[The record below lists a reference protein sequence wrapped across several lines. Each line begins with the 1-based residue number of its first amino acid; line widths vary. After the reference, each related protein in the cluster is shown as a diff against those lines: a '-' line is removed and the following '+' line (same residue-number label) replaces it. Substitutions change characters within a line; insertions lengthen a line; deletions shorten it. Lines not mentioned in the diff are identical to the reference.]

1 MQLRKGS
8 KCVFFSQGFTPLKLT
23 AHNTLSQLLGQPGNV
38 NVHRETVRWGKTAG
52 ELKSFSRDYECLQ
65 AWAPESGSLGS
76 DPAPS
81 WLCGLGR
88 VAEPLCALVL
98 SLAK

>member
-8 KCVFFSQGFTPLKLT
+8 KCVFFSQGFTPLNLT

-52 ELKSFSRDYECLQ
+52 ELKSFSRDYDLVQWNVCKHGLRSQ
-65 AWAPESGSLGS
+65 AAWGQILLLPGCVALG
-76 DPAPS
+76 
-81 WLCGLGR
+81 GL
-88 VAEPLCALVL
+88 LNL
-98 SLAK
+98 SVP